1 MRFKADLGLAE
12 SRLNRRPS
20 NPSTAAPPHRR
31 PVARQVIGS
40 PHRDVHRKFS
50 FLGLFL
56 YRRVVLAPFD
66 PPSKL
71 MVPFE
76 F

>member
-1 MRFKADLGLAE
+1 MRFKADVGLLE
-12 SRLNRRPS
+12 RRLIGPATELS
-20 NPSTAAPPHRR
+20 SAAPPHRR